1 MKLIMLVVAITLF
14 IVAAV
19 MMQSIGANIT
29 SIKYFVAVVF
39 ICAGSDIL
47 NRVLS

>member
-1 MKLIMLVVAITLF
+1 MKLTMLIVAITLF
-14 IVAAV
+14 IIAAL
-19 MMQSIGANIT
+19 MMKSIGANIT
-29 SIKYFVAVVF
+29 SIQYFVSVVF